1 NYTYSIDLS
10 ASWTNKT
17 VVLKATDS
25 EAPTLVSQ
33 VLWNDPSNSSF
44 YAYDGGLS
52 YAIPLGD
59 PPPNQLWQFKPVG
72 SSGAWSQVE
81 QSPSSNFSSLSRV
94 QSPIY
99 ASGGD
104 LGFALGGLQNGA
116 TGNPQGTVDTPGM
129 VIYNLTSRELF
140 NVSATGYSYNGIAM
154 DGTGIFVPS
163 FGPAGLF
170 FVLAGLIGASSKPTL
185 PSLIFLY
192 GGQGGTWSNPVAN
205 DAVFVLSL
213 PAFHWEQSTY
223 TNAFG
228 RRRHSCNV
236 IGNRQMVAVGGQM
249 GWHNHLPPDPW
260 DQGLGIFDMSA
271 MEWKDSYDPNA
282 AAYTSPDS
290 VKAYYKQNGSYPTS
304 WSNDVVR
311 TWFTKAVANN
321 TVTPFTDAGPA
332 SPTSSLGARKGA
344 LAGIIV
350 GGVAALTLIGLFVL
364 YLLRRRRRHA
374 AAAAAPSSDLG
385 DGYQK
390 PELEDNKV
398 RMSSELEDNKVRV
411 WSELPGVD
419 HTPKVVPMSELPSWQ
434 EVHELPVE
442 RPELPEKP

>member
-1 NYTYSIDLS
+1 M
-10 ASWTNKT
+10 
-17 VVLKATDS
+17 
-25 EAPTLVSQ
+25 
-33 VLWNDPSNSSF
+33 
-44 YAYDGGLS
+44 
-52 YAIPLGD
+52 
-59 PPPNQLWQFKPVG
+59 G
-72 SSGAWSQVE
+72 S
-81 QSPSSNFSSLSRV
+81 
-94 QSPIY
+94 
-99 ASGGD
+99 
-104 LGFALGGLQNGA
+104 
-116 TGNPQGTVDTPGM
+116 
-129 VIYNLTSRELF
+129 
-140 NVSATGYSYNGIAM
+140 
-154 DGTGIFVPS
+154 
-163 FGPAGLF
+163 
-170 FVLAGLIGASSKPTL
+170 
-185 PSLIFLY
+185 
-192 GGQGGTWSNPVAN
+192 
-205 DAVFVLSL
+205 
-213 PAFHWEQSTY
+213 
-223 TNAFG
+223 
-228 RRRHSCNV
+228 
-236 IGNRQMVAVGGQM
+236 
-249 GWHNHLPPDPW
+249 
-260 DQGLGIFDMSA
+260 
-271 MEWKDSYDPNA
+271 
-282 AAYTSPDS
+282 S